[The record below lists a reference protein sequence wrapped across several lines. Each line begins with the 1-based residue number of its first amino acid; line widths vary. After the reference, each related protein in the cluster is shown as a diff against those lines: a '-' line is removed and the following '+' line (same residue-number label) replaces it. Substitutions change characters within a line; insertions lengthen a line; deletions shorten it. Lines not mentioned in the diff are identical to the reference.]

1 MTDDRSLR
9 AARFGRYALLL
20 TGVEH
25 QLRHRPLWWLLE
37 IDAVHAADV
46 VLEPDIEGMSRL
58 GEIPHEG
65 VSTGTVMYGDDPATA
80 IRHRSEE
87 SPVLG
92 EAVALIEVPKIGRP
106 RSRQFGHVRLPL
118 VKFAGKNRYQY
129 CSHEYVLSS
138 PPALNLTRPMPARQS
153 GVHMCSRYVRVFAR

>member
-9 AARFGRYALLL
+9 AARFGSYALLL

-25 QLRHRPLWWLLE
+25 QLRHRPFWWLGE

-46 VLEPDIEGMSRL
+46 VLEPAIEGMIRL
-58 GEIPHEG
+58 GESLHKG

-80 IRHRSEE
+80 ILCRREK

-92 EAVALIEVPKIGRP
+92 EAMALIEILELGRP
-106 RSRQFGHVRLPL
+106 WPREFGHVRLPL
-118 VKFAGKNRYQY
+118 VEFPRKNRYQY
-129 CSHEYVLSS
+129 CSHKDVLSS
-138 PPALNLTRPMPARQS
+138 PPNLSFRPAFGPTAGS
-153 GVHMCSRYVRVFAR
+153 HHEI